1 MALPPTLPPPVSTSG
16 AGYNEA
22 TLGDGRAQV
31 LGVVNPQTLLR
42 GTGDPTVID
51 PKRAADAEALF
62 PTFDADGKLIGSRP
76 SGYGAAPD
84 KAAFM
89 LWHSAHQMAW
99 LKEHG
104 SATTA
109 NDGAGDVS
117 FRHGSIGTNAD
128 ALSNLHVLLTQD
140 SKRIV
145 VLNHLQASDIAKL
158 PLDDQ
163 RALVLHP
170 AYQEVVAARP
180 NLRPEP
186 GETVAEART
195 AAKSL
200 VEAARKSVTDSV
212 TGDNAALLAEFK
224 SDPGK
229 RAQLWQQAFVAQYD
243 LMLEALDAM
252 AVFDL
257 DQLSLDI
264 GSLSERFIRLDR
276 VASVAAEGTRGTMP
290 TNVNAVE
297 GPGALQTGRDALVRI
312 ELQLYDL
319 ARLSREVAQT
329 QMFEG
334 RKLDTPGMTFVL
346 QTFANYRNEALAEA
360 KTEELN
366 QRNLLLQDYT
376 RMQKIVNA
384 TLAKF
389 DASKLSD
396 PNSREQKAVDFPTT
410 EMQRTVAMF
419 DEKLSGSAVHPM
431 EAAVGLDRP
440 TSQLVTDPGN
450 TGVAHFKEEFDRLA
464 IALSEGA
471 RQLGQDNQI
480 LMGDIAQ
487 LNRIKNRHYDMAT
500 NMLNKMTTILR
511 SIIN

>member
-16 AGYNEA
+16 AGYYEA

-31 LGVVNPQTLLR
+31 PGVVNPQTLLR
-42 GTGDPTVID
+42 GTGDPAVID

-62 PTFDADGKLIGSRP
+62 PTFDADGELIGSRP
-76 SGYGAAPD
+76 PGYGATPD
-84 KAAFM
+84 KAAFL
-89 LWHSAHQMAW
+89 LWHSAHRMAW
-99 LKEHG
+99 LNEHG

-109 NDGAGDVS
+109 NDGVGDVT
-117 FRHGSIGTNAD
+117 FRHGTIGTAPD

-145 VLNHLQASDIAKL
+145 VLNHLQPADIAKL

-170 AYQEVVAARP
+170 AYSEVVAARFD
-180 NLRPEP
+180 LRPAG
-186 GETVAEART
+186 GETVAEARK
-195 AAKSL
+195 AAQDL
-200 VEAARKSVTDSV
+200 VQAARTNVTDGLG
-212 TGDNAALLAEFK
+212 GDAAAQLTEFLN
-224 SDPGK
+224 DPGK

-243 LMLEALDAM
+243 LMLDALNSM

-257 DQLSLDI
+257 DRISQDL
-264 GSLSERFIRLDR
+264 GALSERFIRLER
-276 VASVAAEGTRGTMP
+276 FFNLPAEGTRGTMP
-290 TNVNAVE
+290 TDVNAVN
-297 GPGALQTGRDALVRI
+297 GPSGIIAGRDTLVRI

-329 QMFEG
+329 QVFEG
-334 RKLDTPGMTFVL
+334 KRLDTPGLTFVL
-346 QTFANYRNEALAEA
+346 QTFANYRNEAQAEA

-384 TLAKF
+384 ALAKF

-396 PNSREQKAVDFPTT
+396 PNAREQKTVDLSSPETR
-410 EMQRTVAMF
+410 RTVAMF
-419 DEKLSGSAVHPM
+419 DKGLSGSAVHPM

-440 TSQLVTDPGN
+440 VSRLVTDPGN
-450 TGVAHFKEEFDRLA
+450 TGVAHYKEEFDRFA

-480 LMGDIAQ
+480 LMGEIAQ
-487 LNRIKNRHYDMAT
+487 LNRIKNRHYDIAT
-500 NMLNKMTTILR
+500 NVLNKMTTILR